1 MQKYRNCF
9 IAPVA
14 VFFILMSVFYC
25 YQMFPF
31 GNKTLAWCDMEQQ
44 VIPFLMD
51 FKDILA
57 GKSNVFL
64 NLQNAGGMSFWG
76 VFLFF
81 ISSPFTFLVAF
92 IQKGDMY
99 HFVNILV
106 LLKMMVCS
114 LTASL
119 FFLTLFK
126 KLSTAQTAAISV
138 MYAFSG
144 YAMFYYQNQVWLDI
158 MYLFPILLLGLNKL
172 VKEERIWL
180 YVISFSAFLTVN
192 FYLSY
197 MITLFI
203 VLAFGFYLFLNLPRD
218 KWKTSIFL
226 LGISSIIVAF
236 ITAVIWVPSLMQY
249 LASARTG
256 DLITSLKI
264 GGFFTRFDTTL
275 TVLICSSAIFVALIF
290 YVLFYKQYLKQNL
303 FLFFIFLLMLIP
315 VIIEPINKMWHT
327 GNYQAFPVRY
337 GYITI
342 FIGLILLAVILSKIN
357 SRRIVLYSSPF
368 SVFCC
373 TLAVIMLFFV
383 SCLLIRKNYE
393 AITVYTRTLWGDSE
407 SFKLLFAYFIT
418 SAFSYLLILVFYQSR
433 QLKTTAFSIFLCL
446 LVLIEAVFNSCVY
459 IASPANL
466 AEKYQPIIPL
476 SDKIKDTDLYRVKM
490 KEKYFDANLIGS
502 LGYQTLSHYT
512 SLTNE
517 SFMYTMKKLGYSS
530 YWMEVSSNGGTEL
543 TDAVLG
549 NRYSIVKSDPY
560 LEKDNIVYQNNHYSI
575 LENNNTLP
583 IGFVMNSSRIKSLEK
598 LPDKTRLEIQENLYE
613 SIFNSD
619 NQLFTFYEPNELHNI
634 SYQKDGAYL
643 ITYSDNSM
651 NGILTYHI
659 PVKGTQILYYDCF
672 DRISNSLVEHINSS
686 FNIRVNGTLIQE
698 DYPNQSNNGLV
709 TLGTF
714 TDQTV
719 EVQVEALKEVYA
731 KSFGVAGLDVA
742 RLKGAVNGTAG
753 ANLKQVNNKLIGNV
767 DTGDHQDAYLFLPL
781 TYDGGYSATVN
792 AKNVQI
798 DKVFDCMMAV
808 KLEKGTNTI
817 CVSYIPPG
825 FKAGAAL
832 SVFGFLL
839 FLAALKFCNKKFLE
853 KLNLITN
860 LSALLF
866 ILLFI
871 GTIFMVYIF
880 PVYIYL
886 KR

>member
-1 MQKYRNCF
+1 MQKYRYSF

-14 VFFILMSVFYC
+14 VFFILMSVFFC

-57 GKSNVFL
+57 GKSNMFL

-99 HFVNILV
+99 HFVNILI

-119 FFLTLFK
+119 FFIALFK
-126 KLSTAQTAAISV
+126 KLSIAQTTALSV

-172 VKEERIWL
+172 VKEEKIWL

-203 VLAFGFYLFLNLPRD
+203 VLAFGFYLFFNLPRNQ
-218 KWKTSIFL
+218 WKTSIFL
-226 LGISSIIVAF
+226 LGIASIIVAF
-236 ITAVIWVPSLMQY
+236 ITAVIWIPSLMQY

-275 TVLICSSAIFVALIF
+275 TVLICTSAIFAACIL
-290 YVLFYKQYLKQNL
+290 YALFYRQYLKQNP

-342 FIGLILLAVILSKIN
+342 FIGLMLLAIILSQIN
-357 SRRIVLYSSPF
+357 SSRMVLYSSPY

-373 TLAVIMLFFV
+373 TLAVSMLFVV
-383 SCLLIRKNYE
+383 SCLLIRKKYE
-393 AITVYTRTLWGDSE
+393 AITVYTRTLWGNSE
-407 SFKLLFAYFIT
+407 SFKLLFAYFII
-418 SAFSYLLILVFYQSR
+418 SAFSYLIILVFYQSR
-433 QLKTTAFSIFLCL
+433 QLKTSAFSIFLCL

-459 IASPANL
+459 IASPAKL
-466 AEKYQPIIPL
+466 AEKYQSVISL
-476 SDKIKDTDLYRVKM
+476 SDKIKDTELYRVKM

-543 TDAVLG
+543 TDAILG
-549 NRYSIVKSDPY
+549 NRYSIVRSSPF
-560 LEKDNIVYQNNHYSI
+560 LGKDNLIYQNNSYSI
-575 LENNNTLP
+575 IKNNNTLP

-598 LPDKTRLEIQENLYE
+598 LPDEARLKMQENLYE
-613 SIFNSD
+613 SVFNTD
-619 NQLFTFYEPNELHNI
+619 NKLFTFYEPNELQNI
-634 SYQKDGAYL
+634 SYRRDGSYL
-643 ITYSDNSM
+643 ITYPDNSI
-651 NGILTYHI
+651 NGILTYRI
-659 PVKGTQILYYDCF
+659 PVKGTQTLYFDCF

-686 FNIRVNGTLIQE
+686 FNILVNGTLIQD

-709 TLGTF
+709 NLGTF

-719 EVQVEALKEVYA
+719 EVQVEVLKEVYA
-731 KSFGVAGLDVA
+731 KSFGIAGLDIN
-742 RLKGAVNGTAG
+742 RLKEAVNSTA
-753 ANLKQVNNKLIGNV
+753 AASLKQVNHKLEGNV
-767 DTGDHQDAYLFLPL
+767 DTGDRQDAYLFLPL

-792 AKNVQI
+792 DKNAQI
-798 DKVFDCMMAV
+798 YKVFDCMMAV
-808 KLEKGTNTI
+808 KLEKGANTI
-817 CVSYIPPG
+817 SVSYIPPG
-825 FKAGAAL
+825 FKTGAVI

-839 FLAALKFCNKKFLE
+839 FFVALKFCNKKSLE
-853 KLNLITN
+853 KLKRIKNI
-860 LSALLF
+860 SALLF
-866 ILLFI
+866 LLLFV

-886 KR
+886 KK